1 MKSREHHVTAPEDR
15 VPVAQKIAY
24 GMGGVVTIM
33 ALNAVQILTGLVYVA
48 GLGVSAIWIG
58 WAQAFPRLWDAVIDP
73 FIGNVSD
80 NSRSRF
86 GRRIPFLVIGG
97 VLIGAAFALLWM
109 VPREWSKT
117 AMFGYFVV
125 ASLLF
130 YTVVPLFAIPWGAL
144 GMEMSADYHERTK
157 VFAYASF
164 IGNVFA
170 ISTGYIYWLANL
182 KIFGGDPVVGV
193 KWVGLGMGVVLMG
206 VALWCA
212 FVCREGKLKQAS
224 TQQRVPIVQSFKDT
238 YRNRTFLRL
247 VAAFVLLIV
256 AFQLVMGFS
265 NFITIFYLYAGNTA
279 RASSLMAIN
288 GALWSV
294 IALAGAFLMT
304 WLSRRLGKRIAVL
317 IGFGLII
324 GGNLTKIVCYDPHYP
339 YLTMIPTAAISLGM
353 VICFSLVNAMIA
365 DVCDEDE
372 LATGMRREGIYFAVY
387 NWWWKVAMSI
397 ATVLSGYLLRLT
409 GFIEGAPTESAATM
423 FWVRAWEIGLPPLLC
438 LVGAALLVKYPLT
451 EQRAYEVKRLLD
463 LRKTSGAAVT
473 PGGLPGTGG
482 ATTLTD
488 PAL

>member
-1 MKSREHHVTAPEDR
+1 M
-15 VPVAQKIAY
+15 AQKIAY
-24 GMGGVVTIM
+24 GMGGVVTIV
-33 ALNAVQILTGLVYVA
+33 ALNSVQILTGLVYIA

-58 WAQAFPRLWDAVIDP
+58 WAQAFPRLWDAFIDP

-97 VLIGAAFALLWM
+97 VLVGTAFALLWM
-109 VPREWSKT
+109 VPRDWDKT
-117 AMFGYFVV
+117 AMFAYFVV
-125 ASLLF
+125 ASILF
-130 YTVVPLFAIPWGAL
+130 YTVVPVFAIPWGAL

-170 ISTGYIYWLANL
+170 ISTGYVYWLANL
-182 KIFGGDPVVGV
+182 KVFGGDPVVGV
-193 KWVGLGMGVVLMG
+193 KWVGLGLGVLLTAG
-206 VALWCA
+206 ALWCA

-224 TQQRVPIVQSFKDT
+224 TQPRVPIVKSFKAT

-265 NFITIFYLYAGNTA
+265 NFITIFYLYGGNTA
-279 RASSLMAIN
+279 RASTLMAIN
-288 GALWSV
+288 GALWSI

-304 WLSRRLGKRIAVL
+304 WLSRHFGKRIAVL
-317 IGFGLII
+317 IGFAFII
-324 GGNLTKIVCYDPHYP
+324 GGNLTKILCYNSHYP

-353 VICFSLVNAMIA
+353 VVCFSLVNAMIA

-372 LATGMRREGIYFAVY
+372 LATGFRREGIYFAVY

-409 GFIEGAPTESAATM
+409 GFVEGAPTESDTTM

-438 LVGAALLVKYPLT
+438 LAGAALLLRYPLT
-451 EQRAYEVKRLLD
+451 EQRAYEVKRLLE
-463 LRKTSGAAVT
+463 LRKAC
-473 PGGLPGTGG
+473 GGGVEGSPTTGG
-482 ATTLTD
+482 GTAIAD
-488 PAL
+488 PNL